1 MKFADLHTHTTFSDG
16 TSTPCELIK
25 LAKDNGLSA
34 VAICDHDTIDGILPA
49 KEAAGETGIEIIP
62 ALELS
67 AEHNNAE
74 VHILGFLIDYED
86 ANLLF
91 RLKKMRQD
99 RISRMHEMVEKLKS
113 QGISINVD
121 KVFRLAG
128 VATVGRMHL
137 ARILHVEGFVS
148 TLQDAFNKY
157 IGEHR
162 PAYVSRFKLTPKEA
176 IELVLSAK
184 GIPVLAHPNILNNDK
199 LIEEF
204 SGYGLRGIEAYY
216 PEHLPSVTKH
226 YEEVA
231 DRLNLIKTGGSDFHG
246 AIKPQNPLGR
256 VKVPY
261 SVVEE
266 LKDAKEKLG

>member
-16 TSTPCELIK
+16 TSTPYELIK

-34 VAICDHDTIDGILPA
+34 VAICDHDTIDGIFPA

-86 ANLLF
+86 ANLLS

-99 RISRMHEMVEKLKS
+99 RVSRMHEMVEKLKS

-128 VATVGRMHL
+128 AATVGRMHL

-148 TLQDAFNKY
+148 TLQGAFNKY

-184 GIPVLAHPNILNNDK
+184 GIPVLAHPYILNNDK
-199 LIEEF
+199 VIEEF

-266 LKDAKEKLG
+266 LKDAKKKLG